1 MSPRKL
7 APESSASFHVPPP
20 IFAAI
25 FTFLRWEK
33 VLPDARKRFLKS
45 KGRGS
50 RAVNVRLQIFGYVVW
65 IKRMNSR
72 TRNLQEVRSSKEC
85 LNISTWLGVSS
96 FVYRLYG
103 FIEFTDYLFK
113 RTQFSHNFRIYFQIL
128 AQNGAILI
136 C

>member
-7 APESSASFHVPPP
+7 APDSSPSFHVPTPT
-20 IFAAI
+20 FVAI

-65 IKRMNSR
+65 IKRIR
-72 TRNLQEVRSSKEC
+72 ARETFRKFEVR
-85 LNISTWLGVSS
+85 NV
-96 FVYRLYG
+96 
-103 FIEFTDYLFK
+103 
-113 RTQFSHNFRIYFQIL
+113 
-128 AQNGAILI
+128 
-136 C
+136 